1 MGKMICLPTAVL
13 FVSLFGSGLSSSQ
26 SPLPQPGKYIVYGQ
40 GIKSC
45 TAWTADRS
53 NALLHG
59 SELAWITGYLTGI
72 GPFVEFHQT
81 DADGIDR
88 WMDTF
93 CAKHQD
99 MTIEDATTAMISSLR

>member
-1 MGKMICLPTAVL
+1 MAKMIRVLTAAVFVGL
-13 FVSLFGSGLSSSQ
+13 FSPALSSSQ
-26 SPLPQPGKYIVYGQ
+26 GSLPQPGKYIVYGQ

-45 TAWTADRS
+45 AAWTTDRS

-59 SELAWITGYLTGI
+59 AELAWITGYLTGI

-93 CAKHQD
+93 CGKNQD

>member
-1 MGKMICLPTAVL
+1 MIGVLTAVSLVGL
-13 FVSLFGSGLSSSQ
+13 FSSALSSSQ
-26 SPLPQPGKYIVYGQ
+26 GQLPQAGKYIVYGQ

-45 TAWTADRS
+45 TAWTADRN

-59 SELAWITGYLTGI
+59 AELAWITGYLTGV
-72 GPFVEFHQT
+72 GPFIEFHQT

-93 CAKHQD
+93 CAKNPD
-99 MTIEDATTAMISSLR
+99 MTIEDATTAMIKSLR